1 MSKLSPTARGIQMVL
16 ISVVCLGIFYTSFRH
31 IVAVAVHYGNTID
44 VAIMYPICIDAVIL
58 ISALTLIQ
66 PRGVN
71 KQAKMWATV
80 GRIVGFVF
88 TLYANMLHSGWESTD
103 AVLVNLIPGVML
115 IITVELLIYGYKGT
129 TATRKKQ

>member
-1 MSKLSPTARGIQMVL
+1 M
-16 ISVVCLGIFYTSFRH
+16 
-31 IVAVAVHYGNTID
+31 HYGNTMD

-80 GRIVGFVF
+80 GRVIGFVF
-88 TLYANMLHSGWESTD
+88 TLYANMLYSGWESTD

-115 IITVELLIYGYKGT
+115 IVTVELLIYGFKGT
-129 TATRKKQ
+129 AATNRKR